1 MNNGATLDKKLQAK
15 FQLYT
20 FNQNEN
26 VSVNYGDGSV
36 QTIAISSSIIV
47 FDF

>member
-20 FNQNEN
+20 FNKNEN
-26 VSVNYGDGSV
+26 IYLNYGDGSSIE
-36 QTIAISSSIIV
+36 TIAISSSE
-47 FDF
+47 FN